1 MVLERGSSER
11 VALAGRLL
19 RVVLF
24 ALAVVAIVLA
34 AAVTFGWT
42 LTAAPF
48 FGLTPD
54 PAGGLPF

>member
-1 MVLERGSSER
+1 MAFVLSSSER

-19 RVVLF
+19 RVVL
-24 ALAVVAIVLA
+24 LTLIVLAIVVA

-42 LTAAPF
+42 LTEAPF

>member
-1 MVLERGSSER
+1 MAFELSSSER

-19 RVVLF
+19 RVVLS
-24 ALAVVAIVLA
+24 ALVVLAVVLA

>member
-1 MVLERGSSER
+1 MSFELSSSER

-24 ALAVVAIVLA
+24 ALVVLAIVLA